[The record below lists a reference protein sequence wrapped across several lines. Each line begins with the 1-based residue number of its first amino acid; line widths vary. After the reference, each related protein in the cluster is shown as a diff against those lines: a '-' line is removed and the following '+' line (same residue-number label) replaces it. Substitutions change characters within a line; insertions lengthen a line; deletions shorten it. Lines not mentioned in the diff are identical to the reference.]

1 MDYLAIDNGPA
12 TYRMTVNRLLRYCIR
27 ERSVV
32 GYQSEY
38 APFDKSNH
46 YVFSFAQP
54 RSAFGDVV
62 KDGLQVSRR
71 AGDYPEDLARRRLLL
86 EGFFEFLFKRLD
98 VLQSA
103 RGGFFRSPYPFLGRE
118 FFCRLPHKMIR
129 SSFILR
135 CPEAGHRPYRITS
148 SRHSHGRQAAYP
160 DRGSLL
166 EANTCLTSA
175 MKRSNV

>member
-38 APFDKSNH
+38 TPFDKSNR
-46 YVFSFAQP
+46 YVLSFAKP

-71 AGDYPEDLARRRLLL
+71 TGYPAQNLAGGRLLL

-98 VLQSA
+98 ALQSA
-103 RGGFFRSPYPFLGRE
+103 RGGFFRSPSPFLGRE

-135 CPEAGHRPYRITS
+135 CPEAGPHPYRITS
-148 SRHSHGRQAAYP
+148 SRHSHERQAAYP
-160 DRGSLL
+160 D
-166 EANTCLTSA
+166 EDPCW
-175 MKRSNV
+175 KRTPASRQQ